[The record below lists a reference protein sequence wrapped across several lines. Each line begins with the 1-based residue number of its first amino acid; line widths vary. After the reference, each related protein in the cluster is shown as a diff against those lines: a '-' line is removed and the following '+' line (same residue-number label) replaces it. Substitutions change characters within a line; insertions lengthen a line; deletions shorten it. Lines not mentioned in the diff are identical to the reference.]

1 MGMTVGKRTR
11 SCCPISE
18 NRSQTSALSRGPGN
32 LFNPTFLC
40 RELSWDGHREKG
52 NEEKGENSYLFLRGK
67 TTFGRN
73 VVPQEAQ
80 HFQADP
86 AKCLSMN
93 LRNAFL
99 PCSYLARSA
108 GIFVSFWVILSFF
121 TAQESVYCF
130 HWFSQPVVIQTT
142 IFILS
147 SSPLVFDWAKYLSFP
162 C

>member
-18 NRSQTSALSRGPGN
+18 NRSQTSALSCGPGN

-86 AKCLSMN
+86 AKCFSMN
-93 LRNAFL
+93 LRNAFFAL
-99 PCSYLARSA
+99 FPSSQVCRHFCFSLSRS
-108 GIFVSFWVILSFF
+108 LFF
-121 TAQESVYCF
+121 YCTKKCVL
-130 HWFSQPVVIQTT
+130 FS
-142 IFILS
+142 
-147 SSPLVFDWAKYLSFP
+147 LVFTTCCHPTCHLYFK
-162 C
+162 